1 MATLVANNESARITL
16 VGDAAGN
23 VTFQVTKPIA
33 QAWIDLDLCEPSDRR
48 ALEEFLSVLSSQQVP
63 WVGPIGYDALDG
75 SLSLELS
82 CDPSGHVT
90 AQVSLDSHGCRLET
104 ALLTELGQVGAFG
117 RDGLA
122 LLGHLSC

>member
-1 MATLVANNESARITL
+1 MATLVATNESARITL

-23 VTFQVTKPIA
+23 VTFRVTKPIA
-33 QAWIDLDLCEPSDRR
+33 QARIDLDLCELSDRR
-48 ALEEFLSVLSSQQVP
+48 ALNEFLSVLSSQQVP
-63 WVGPIGYDALDG
+63 WEGQIGYDALDG

-82 CDPSGHVT
+82 CDPSGHVI
-90 AQVSLDSHGCRLET
+90 AQVSLNSHGCHFNT
-104 ALLTELGQVGAFG
+104 SLLTELGQVGSFG